1 MHVPPGTRIDRYEV
15 ERPLGSGGMGQIY
28 LARDTKLERPVAV
41 KLLSRTLVGD
51 AHLVGRFRREARA
64 LLSLNH
70 PHLLTV
76 FDVGEIGGTPYFVT
90 ELVEGTTL
98 RELMD
103 HHDLP
108 LREVLRIVSQAAAAL
123 AAAHAKGIVHRDVK
137 PENVMVR
144 HDGYVKVLDFGV
156 AKLLDRA
163 AAADESRNATVA
175 TAMVGTV
182 RYMSPEQLRGDEVD
196 ARTDVWGLAVV
207 LYELLTD
214 SLPFP
219 GRTPPDV
226 IAAIL
231 RLPPLPP
238 SEVAPGRV
246 PPALDA
252 IIARALAKDR
262 GARQT
267 GCEELAAELDALQV
281 VLRARES
288 GPGRVREARSLRG
301 DSDPTSAWREISA
314 ALHEADAEAAPRH
327 NLPVQPTSFLGRESE
342 LAAVVAAL
350 RRPDVRLL
358 VLTGPG
364 GAGKTRLSLE
374 AAALL
379 IRDYP
384 DGVWQV
390 PLAAVNDPAAV
401 PEAIG
406 AVLGVKEL
414 GDGTPLES
422 LVRWVRGRRLL
433 LLLDNFEQVAGAAPV
448 LSALLAGAPGVEL
461 LVTSRE
467 VLRVRGEYDF
477 PVPPLELPAE
487 PPAGQPQAPGALAEV
502 PAVALFVSRAAALD
516 PRFTLHEGNAAAV
529 AELCR
534 RLDGLPLAIEL
545 AAARVRVLSPQAM
558 LRRLDDRFRLLGGGP
573 ADLPDRHRTLRGTLD
588 WGHELL
594 DARERRL
601 FRRLGVF
608 RGSFGLAAVEAV
620 CADGP
625 EQAAEALDLV
635 ASLVDKSLLQRLQP
649 LEGRAHGEALEG
661 EPRFALL
668 ETIREYARGL
678 LEPEE
683 REALRRRHAAWH
695 LDLARRAAPDAPA
708 GAATV
713 PMAELAVAHDDLRAA
728 LEWAAE
734 QDDPEALLRLTATL
748 WWFWYLH
755 GDYGEGRRWTAQ
767 ALARVVA
774 PEGAGEGD
782 AGAGA
787 PARAQ
792 TLLGAGVL
800 AMLQCDYSQA
810 EELLAGARQ
819 LAEALGARP
828 IVAAALQ
835 WSGSV
840 ARERGRYERALALHG
855 ASLELWREL
864 GDERGVARSLNFLA
878 FASWLNGDTVEAARL
893 AEETEPLFRPRDDH
907 EGLVWSLLN
916 RTAVACH
923 TGDLARARA
932 LGRETLAVAGS
943 SQYRE
948 GEAWSL
954 ELLGTVALREGR
966 PERAEGLLRRS
977 LELHR
982 ELGDR
987 WRMASVL
994 EGLAA
999 VARAGGALERAV
1011 RLDAAAARL
1020 REAIGTPV
1028 PPVEAAGR
1036 EEERAA
1042 VRLALGAERHEEY
1055 EREGREMSTERAYAY
1070 AVAREGTG
1078 GSSGG

>member
-1 MHVPPGTRIDRYEV
+1 M
-15 ERPLGSGGMGQIY
+15 
-28 LARDTKLERPVAV
+28 
-41 KLLSRTLVGD
+41 
-51 AHLVGRFRREARA
+51 
-64 LLSLNH
+64 
-70 PHLLTV
+70 
-76 FDVGEIGGTPYFVT
+76 
-90 ELVEGTTL
+90 
-98 RELMD
+98 
-103 HHDLP
+103 
-108 LREVLRIVSQAAAAL
+108 
-123 AAAHAKGIVHRDVK
+123 
-137 PENVMVR
+137 
-144 HDGYVKVLDFGV
+144 
-156 AKLLDRA
+156 
-163 AAADESRNATVA
+163 
-175 TAMVGTV
+175 
-182 RYMSPEQLRGDEVD
+182 
-196 ARTDVWGLAVV
+196 
-207 LYELLTD
+207 
-214 SLPFP
+214 
-219 GRTPPDV
+219 
-226 IAAIL
+226 
-231 RLPPLPP
+231 
-238 SEVAPGRV
+238 
-246 PPALDA
+246 
-252 IIARALAKDR
+252 
-262 GARQT
+262 
-267 GCEELAAELDALQV
+267 
-281 VLRARES
+281 
-288 GPGRVREARSLRG
+288 
-301 DSDPTSAWREISA
+301 
-314 ALHEADAEAAPRH
+314 
-327 NLPVQPTSFLGRESE
+327 QPTSFLGRESE

-379 IRDYP
+379 VRDYP

-390 PLAAVNDPAAV
+390 PLAAVTDPAAV

-406 AVLGVKEL
+406 TVLGVKEL
-414 GDGTPLES
+414 GDGTPLQS
-422 LVRWVRGRRLL
+422 LVRWLRGRRLL

-448 LSALLAGAPGVEL
+448 LSALLAGSPGVEL

-477 PVPPLELPAE
+477 PVPPLELPTA
-487 PPAGQPQAPGALAEV
+487 PPAGQAQAPGALAEV

-516 PRFTLHEGNAAAV
+516 PGFALHEGNAAAV

-601 FRRLGVF
+601 FRRLGAF

-620 CADGP
+620 CAGGP
-625 EQAAEALDLV
+625 EEVAETLDLV

-649 LEGRAHGEALEG
+649 LEGTAQGAEPGLWPEA
-661 EPRFALL
+661 EPRFAML

-695 LDLARRAAPDAPA
+695 LDLARRAAPDAPPGSA
-708 GAATV
+708 VA

-734 QDDPEALLRLTATL
+734 QEDPEALLRLTGTL

-767 ALARVVA
+767 ALARVD
-774 PEGAGEGD
+774 PEPVDPEQ
-782 AGAGA
+782 AGAREAGTGGGT

-800 AMLQCDYSQA
+800 AMLQCDYPQA
-810 EELLAGARQ
+810 EDLLAGARQ

-893 AEETEPLFRPRDDH
+893 AEEAEPLFRTRDDH

-923 TGDLARARA
+923 TGDLPRARA
-932 LGRETLAVAGS
+932 LGRETLAVAGAG
-943 SQYRE
+943 QYRE

-954 ELLGTVALREGR
+954 DLLGTVALREGR

-999 VARAGGALERAV
+999 VARAGVALERAV

-1028 PPVEAAGR
+1028 PPVEATDR

-1042 VRLALGAERHEEY
+1042 VRLALGAERYEAC

>member
-90 ELVEGTTL
+90 ELVEGTTV
-98 RELMD
+98 RELVD

-137 PENVMVR
+137 PENLMVR

-156 AKLLDRA
+156 AKLLDRPA
-163 AAADESRNATVA
+163 AAEESDNATVA

-219 GRTPPDV
+219 GRTPPAV
-226 IAAIL
+226 SAAIL
-231 RLPPLPP
+231 RLAPLPP

-252 IIARALAKDR
+252 VIGRALAKDR
-262 GARQT
+262 GARQA
-267 GCEELAAELDALQV
+267 GCAELAAELDALQV
-281 VLRARES
+281 TLRARES
-288 GPGRVREARSLRG
+288 AAGRRSAAGRSLRG
-301 DSDPTSAWREISA
+301 DSDPTGAWREISA
-314 ALHEADAEAAPRH
+314 ALHDADAGAAPRH
-327 NLPVQPTSFLGRESE
+327 NLPVQPTSFLGRESA

-379 IRDYP
+379 VRDYP

-390 PLAAVNDPAAV
+390 PLAAVTDPAAV

-414 GDGTPLES
+414 GDGTPLQS

-433 LLLDNFEQVAGAAPV
+433 LLLDNFEQVTGAAPV
-448 LSALLAGAPGVEL
+448 LSALIAGAPGVEL

-467 VLRVRGEYDF
+467 VLRVRGEHDF
-477 PVPPLELPAE
+477 PVPPLELPTE
-487 PPAGQPQAPGALAEV
+487 PRAGQPQAPGALAEV

-516 PRFTLHEGNAAAV
+516 PAFALHEGNAAAV

-594 DARERRL
+594 DVRERRL

-608 RGSFGLAAVEAV
+608 RGSFSLAAVEAV
-620 CADGP
+620 CAGGAD
-625 EQAAEALDLV
+625 EAAESLDLV
-635 ASLVDKSLLQRLQP
+635 ASLVDKSLVQRLQP
-649 LEGRAHGEALEG
+649 MEGAAHGAAPGHGSEA

-683 REALRRRHAAWH
+683 RE
-695 LDLARRAAPDAPA
+695 
-708 GAATV
+708 
-713 PMAELAVAHDDLRAA
+713 EL
-728 LEWAAE
+728 
-734 QDDPEALLRLTATL
+734 
-748 WWFWYLH
+748 
-755 GDYGEGRRWTAQ
+755 
-767 ALARVVA
+767 
-774 PEGAGEGD
+774 
-782 AGAGA
+782 
-787 PARAQ
+787 
-792 TLLGAGVL
+792 
-800 AMLQCDYSQA
+800 
-810 EELLAGARQ
+810 
-819 LAEALGARP
+819 
-828 IVAAALQ
+828 
-835 WSGSV
+835 
-840 ARERGRYERALALHG
+840 
-855 ASLELWREL
+855 
-864 GDERGVARSLNFLA
+864 
-878 FASWLNGDTVEAARL
+878 
-893 AEETEPLFRPRDDH
+893 
-907 EGLVWSLLN
+907 
-916 RTAVACH
+916 
-923 TGDLARARA
+923 
-932 LGRETLAVAGS
+932 
-943 SQYRE
+943 
-948 GEAWSL
+948 
-954 ELLGTVALREGR
+954 
-966 PERAEGLLRRS
+966 
-977 LELHR
+977 
-982 ELGDR
+982 
-987 WRMASVL
+987 
-994 EGLAA
+994 
-999 VARAGGALERAV
+999 
-1011 RLDAAAARL
+1011 
-1020 REAIGTPV
+1020 
-1028 PPVEAAGR
+1028 
-1036 EEERAA
+1036 
-1042 VRLALGAERHEEY
+1042 
-1055 EREGREMSTERAYAY
+1055 
-1070 AVAREGTG
+1070 
-1078 GSSGG
+1078 